1 MQAIGDVGKGKCSLI
16 KTSGARVLVTET
28 DPICALQAAMEGYE
42 VVLMDDAIKDADIVV
57 TATGNKDIVT
67 ADHMRNMKDR
77 AILCNIGHF
86 DNENSGGSIEKL

>member
-1 MQAIGDVGKGKCSLI
+1 MR
-16 KTSGARVLVTET
+16 TSG
-28 DPICALQAAMEGYE
+28 CNGGHE
-42 VVLMDDAIKDADIVV
+42 VVVMEEAIKDADIVV

-86 DNENSGGSIEKL
+86 DSNSSGSTEKLQMG